1 MNTSLRPGR
10 FLATAATLV
19 VAAAVLAV
27 GDLGDTYGL
36 KRLVHQV
43 VSADGSLRG
52 TLGAHRGGDRG
63 RTPHPHRMGG

>member
-43 VSADGSLRG
+43 VSADGSCA
-52 TLGAHRGGDRG
+52 AHWGHTVAVTEDGP
-63 RTPHPHRMGG
+63 PHPHRMGG